1 MYVKVLISHFYL
13 GSKLAIPG
21 EQLLKNKGLCAA
33 DCGLSLADR
42 NEQEYLLAL
51 SAQYQVEQYEDC
63 YDLTGERKPYEC
75 AKGIKE
81 YIYIYIYTS
90 PPPLLMLVMLTE
102 FFMIRGDFVVTY

>member
-81 YIYIYIYTS
+81 YIYIYI
-90 PPPLLMLVMLTE
+90 
-102 FFMIRGDFVVTY
+102 